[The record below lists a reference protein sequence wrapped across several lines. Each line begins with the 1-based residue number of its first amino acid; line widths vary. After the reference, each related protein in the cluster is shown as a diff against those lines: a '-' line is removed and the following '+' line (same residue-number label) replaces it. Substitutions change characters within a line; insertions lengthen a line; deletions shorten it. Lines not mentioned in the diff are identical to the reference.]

1 MDDLFPVMAIGL
13 GYCCIFPTII
23 ISAIYLGFYSN
34 ALQSLNDFSITTGDR
49 FLIDWNTP
57 LFSDIY
63 ARGKNETCDGVDEP
77 VIHMPWFG

>member
-1 MDDLFPVMAIGL
+1 MGEKDTLMGLFGFCCCGPIIVICAICMGFSSLARQSMD
-13 GYCCIFPTII
+13 
-23 ISAIYLGFYSN
+23 
-34 ALQSLNDFSITTGDR
+34 DFSITTGDR

>member
-1 MDDLFPVMAIGL
+1 MSDEDRIVGFGFCCCCPIIVICAICMSFTSLARQSMDD
-13 GYCCIFPTII
+13 
-23 ISAIYLGFYSN
+23 
-34 ALQSLNDFSITTGDR
+34 FSTTTGDR